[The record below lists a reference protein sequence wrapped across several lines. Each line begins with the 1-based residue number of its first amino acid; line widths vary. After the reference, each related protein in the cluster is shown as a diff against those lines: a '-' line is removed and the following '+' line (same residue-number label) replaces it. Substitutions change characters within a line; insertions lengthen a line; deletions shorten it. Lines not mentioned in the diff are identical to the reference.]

1 MFHSTGWDINSCNLA
16 DACERARVLDIGIQ
30 DQLRPYL
37 EKMRP
42 RPSIYC
48 QDFIAANQEERAD
61 NILKGSKAE
70 MMEQIRAD
78 IREFK
83 TAKKLDKV
91 NTIFTRH
98 SSISTTFM

>member
-1 MFHSTGWDINSCNLA
+1 M
-16 DACERARVLDIGIQ
+16 LDIGIQ

-61 NILKGSKAE
+61 NVLKGSKAQ
-70 MMEQIRAD
+70 MMEQIRTD

-83 TAKKLDKV
+83 ADKKLDKV
-91 NTIFTRH
+91 SIILEIFAMIFTF
-98 SSISTTFM
+98 SICSI

>member
-1 MFHSTGWDINSCNLA
+1 M
-16 DACERARVLDIGIQ
+16 LDIGIQ